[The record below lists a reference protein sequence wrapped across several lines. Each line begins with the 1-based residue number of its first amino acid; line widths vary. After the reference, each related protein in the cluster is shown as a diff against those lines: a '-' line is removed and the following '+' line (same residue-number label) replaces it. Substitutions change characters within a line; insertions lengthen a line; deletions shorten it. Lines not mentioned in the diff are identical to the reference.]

1 MAVMEAEWSYKSLGL
16 LSLHYAHVC
25 EQSKLKSAV
34 DQFTS
39 AAYTVCTITKF
50 TVVAEKTI
58 MDTNHFIQLQ
68 KVTVPVLK
76 AYLKGVGVKPEGKKQ
91 DLIVAVK
98 DYLGL

>member
-1 MAVMEAEWSYKSLGL
+1 
-16 LSLHYAHVC
+16 
-25 EQSKLKSAV
+25 
-34 DQFTS
+34 
-39 AAYTVCTITKF
+39 
-50 TVVAEKTI
+50 
-58 MDTNHFIQLQ
+58 MDTNHFIQLL